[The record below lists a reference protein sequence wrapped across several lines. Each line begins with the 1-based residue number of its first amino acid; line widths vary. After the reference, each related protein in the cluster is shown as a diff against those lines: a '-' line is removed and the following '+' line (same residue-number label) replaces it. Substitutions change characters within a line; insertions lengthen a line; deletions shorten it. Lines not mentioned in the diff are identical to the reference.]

1 MRSLEKNKNVTKAEL
16 RSGVK
21 ALRKQLSGS
30 DKSQRDRAIE
40 KRVAAHGAFQRAER
54 ILIYMHYG
62 SEVRTDGIV
71 ADALKLGKRVYVPK
85 VLGREMEFYQIRS
98 LDECGPGYRGL
109 PEPPLEAEQYALE
122 GEDCGDKVLMILPG
136 LAFDRAGNRLGYGG
150 GFYDRY
156 LERHPHCVKMGI
168 AYDFQYME
176 RIPAEETDIP
186 VDYIITDKQ
195 TVSI

>member
-156 LERHPHCVKMGI
+156 LAAHPDLFTAAV
-168 AYDFQYME
+168 AFEFQLFDQVP
-176 RIPAEETDIP
+176 REETDILP
-186 VDYIITDKQ
+186 RCLITEKQ
-195 TVSI
+195 IYR